1 LTRSGVAFNGGLP
14 HRPSDSG
21 SGVTG
26 ATNQLLDA
34 LPVAE
39 AERLAR
45 LLRPIFLDVTS
56 VLFEPER
63 VIDAVYFPRNC
74 VVSLVTP
81 LHDGAFV
88 EVASVGNEGI
98 VGVPLVP
105 GNSLAIR
112 AVCSVEGWADRLDA
126 SAFLEEVERSAPL
139 RDLVRDYVQA
149 LFGQIAVAAAC
160 NRLHSTDQ
168 RVARWLLMSR
178 DRVDTDEFVVTH
190 GFLSRMLGVR
200 RATVTRSAGLLQA
213 AGLITYRRG
222 KVRILDRAGL
232 ESVACECYAM
242 VERELDGVVQRAGR
256 HAARG
261 RAVSLQAIDAVVQS
275 GEVEIQGAAVKHSP
289 ASGVRPWGHGGAADA
304 VE

>member
-1 LTRSGVAFNGGLP
+1 L
-14 HRPSDSG
+14 DSG
-21 SGVTG
+21 SGVTS
-26 ATNQLLDA
+26 ATNQLLHA

-39 AERLAR
+39 TERLAR
-45 LLRPIFLDVTS
+45 LLRPIFLDVTA
-56 VLFEPER
+56 VLFEPDQ

-88 EVASVGNEGI
+88 EVASVGSEGI
-98 VGVPLVP
+98 VGVPLAL
-105 GNSLAIR
+105 GRSLAVR
-112 AVCSVEGWADRLDA
+112 AVCSVEGWADRMDA
-126 SAFLEEVERSAPL
+126 TTFVEEMERSAAL
-139 RDLVRDYVQA
+139 RDLVHDYVQA

-178 DRVDTDEFVVTH
+178 DRVDTDEFAVTH
-190 GFLSRMLGVR
+190 RFLSRVLGVR

-232 ESVACECYAM
+232 ETVACECYAV
-242 VERELDGVVQRAGR
+242 VERELDGVVQRAER
-256 HAARG
+256 HASMARAAPLP
-261 RAVSLQAIDAVVQS
+261 AVKAVDKS
-275 GEVEIQGAAVKHSP
+275 GEMEIKGAAVKHSA